1 MNNTVFILIF
11 QLKRLTSSCHFHF
24 KRNASNQFI
33 RLFVHKLY
41 LNIRLD
47 GSQVDSNR
55 YPVVLRY
62 CSALLC
68 PRRRFCLR
76 FQSYHLRNPGRLRIG
91 NGNQS
96 AFADY
101 ADIFD
106 FRSHFRKSIHLF
118 GHASCADINRSR
130 HDCRRHNKDAER
142 RHNNVYRTHVG
153 KEITDAREEAVPF
166 FLIFLIFLIIR
177 VALYFIIF
185 VIYLIIFVISVVFI
199 VFRVISVILIV
210 FRVISVVLVVF
221 RVISVV
227 FIVFR
232 VISVVFVVFRV
243 ISVVFVVFRIISV
256 VFIVFRI
263 MLIIF
268 FRIIPD
274 SFFNFSMTLFIGN
287 ASSAGRRFPFSIRGN
302 RFIVKAEKFHRVIA
316 DHMGFSCG
324 PIIMSL
330 SFLIFFHALM

>member
-199 VFRVISVILIV
+199 VFRVISV
-210 FRVISVVLVVF
+210 
-221 RVISVV
+221 
-227 FIVFR
+227 
-232 VISVVFVVFRV
+232 VFVVFRV